1 MVGGGGSDILES
13 RDSSQPTGAQAP
25 TGHQSYGNGNKE
37 RPAFNDL
44 NLTINMLCL
53 PGKRKCFIINKF
65 LLSKYFFSFSIA
77 SRRLRW
83 AAMHVN
89 LGQNFLNQLRK
100 STGNSLRICKD
111 FNSISAFFSIDTN
124 IEKTSRNAKFK

>member
-1 MVGGGGSDILES
+1 MLDILAVYGLFLTSCKDQYLPKFNFFLIRLILLFPYAIS
-13 RDSSQPTGAQAP
+13 RFFLLHT
-25 TGHQSYGNGNKE
+25 K
-37 RPAFNDL
+37 
-44 NLTINMLCL
+44 
-53 PGKRKCFIINKF
+53 INKIF
-65 LLSKYFFSFSIA
+65 FFSFSIA
-77 SRRLRW
+77 PRRLRRV
-83 AAMHVN
+83 AMHVN

>member
-53 PGKRKCFIINKF
+53 PGKRKCFIINQF
-65 LLSKYFFSFSIA
+65 LLSKYFFFI
-77 SRRLRW
+77 
-83 AAMHVN
+83 
-89 LGQNFLNQLRK
+89 
-100 STGNSLRICKD
+100 
-111 FNSISAFFSIDTN
+111 FNCSKKVEEGSDAC
-124 IEKTSRNAKFK
+124 